1 MVSKNNFF
9 SKKSCD
15 HYKNHV
21 IQIHVRDTNTVM
33 SSDYHVTLASDHV
46 KRVIRRREIINL

>member
-1 MVSKNNFF
+1 MMSKNKFS
-9 SKKSCD
+9 SKKSRD
-15 HYKNHV
+15 HFKNHV

-46 KRVIRRREIINL
+46 IRVIRRREIINL